1 MVDGD
6 AIGERYRLLSAQ
18 GLLDERTRR
27 LWAAA
32 EARSA
37 GYGGLAAV
45 VRATGIS
52 ESTVLRGLADLDS
65 EERPAPGKMRRHPG
79 RTPILEREPGLWE
92 ALERLV
98 DPVTRGDPESPLRWT
113 SKSGAKLAAALRE
126 MGHDVVDRT
135 VLRLLKAKGYSLQ
148 SNRKTRE
155 GASHPD
161 RDAQFEYI
169 NQTVTTQIAANEPVI
184 SVDTKKRELVG
195 DFKAVGRELEPKG
208 KPVEVRT
215 HDFKDKQ
222 LGHAIPYGVYDLT
235 ADEGW
240 VSVGITRDTATFA
253 TNTILDWWQTLGK
266 TRYPNATTLTITADG
281 GGSNS
286 SRIRLWKLELQRL
299 ADQTGLEIQVCHFPP
314 GTSKWNKIEHRL
326 FSFISTNWR
335 GKPLISHEVIIN
347 LIASTTTTTGL
358 KVYAQLDDR
367 EYQKGIKVT
376 SQQLATINITRNT
389 FHGDWNYT
397 VAEVVPFAVEVG
409 GGGSGVMVTR

>member
-1 MVDGD
+1 VIDEL
-6 AIGERYRLLSAQ
+6 AIGERYRLLNAQ
-18 GLLDERTRR
+18 GVLDERSRR

-37 GYGGLAAV
+37 GYGGLSAV

-65 EERPAPGKMRRHPG
+65 EERPAPGKLRRHPG
-79 RTPILEREPGLWE
+79 RTPILEREPGLEE
-92 ALERLV
+92 ALEGLV
-98 DPVTRGDPESPLRWT
+98 SPATRGDPESPLRWT
-113 SKSGAKLAAALRE
+113 SKSGAKLAQALQE

-148 SNRKTRE
+148 SNKKTRE

-161 RDAQFEYI
+161 RDAQFEFI
-169 NQTVTTQIAANEPVI
+169 NRTVTAQITANEPVI

-195 DFKAVGRELEPKG
+195 DFKAVGREFEPTG

-215 HDFKDKQ
+215 HDFKDKE

-240 VSVGITRDTATFA
+240 VSVGVTSDTATFA
-253 TNTILDWWQTLGK
+253 VNAILGWWQTLGEA
-266 TRYPNATTLTITADG
+266 RYPDARTLTITADC

-286 SRIRLWKLELQRL
+286 SRTRLWKLELQRL
-299 ADQTGLEIQVCHFPP
+299 ADQTGLQIMVCHFPP

-347 LIASTTTTTGL
+347 LIANTKTTTGL
-358 KVYAQLDDR
+358 KVYAQLDER
-367 EYQKGIKVT
+367 HYEKGVKV
-376 SQQLATINITRNT
+376 SDEQIAAVNITRNA
-389 FHGDWNYT
+389 FHGEWNYT
-397 VAEVVPFAVEVG
+397 VDP
-409 GGGSGVMVTR
+409 SHTQS